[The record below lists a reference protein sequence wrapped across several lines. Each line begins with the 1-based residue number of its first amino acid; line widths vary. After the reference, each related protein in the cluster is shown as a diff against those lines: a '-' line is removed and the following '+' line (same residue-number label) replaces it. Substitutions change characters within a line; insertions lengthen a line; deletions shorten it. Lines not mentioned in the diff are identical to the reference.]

1 MDMET
6 TINQRIKSA
15 EDVLEG
21 YYSLFGRNK
30 LYIPAKDLSVSLE
43 QDFWEIILKFQRE
56 GLVKKAY
63 LGYGEGM
70 TEGKPEVFKTMGED
84 GNIPTHT
91 IEIGGRKTEVQLK
104 PIYYIEIDATKL
116 SKDKLL
122 NSKHG
127 SAVTSKV
134 IEKRGEDFYC
144 NNKKIA
150 FESKK
155 SLHYSIFDILYGDDG
170 EDKLIEYAQI
180 DKKLLAGGAKKKP
193 NRSEMI
199 QRIRNAINN
208 GLYHRV
214 DKDKNILK
222 KYVKIERKEG
232 VEFLNPAK

>member
-91 IEIGGRKTEVQLK
+91 
-104 PIYYIEIDATKL
+104 IEIDATKL